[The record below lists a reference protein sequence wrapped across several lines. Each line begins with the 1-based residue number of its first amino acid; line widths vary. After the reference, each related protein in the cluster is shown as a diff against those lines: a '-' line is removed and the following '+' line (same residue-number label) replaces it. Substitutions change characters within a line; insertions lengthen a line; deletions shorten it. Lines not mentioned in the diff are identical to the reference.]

1 MNNDAKKSKVDSDLE
16 NRLDTLFDDDDQTE
30 KPLASHGPSED
41 PLDELKS
48 LVMSIEWEITDDV
61 MARFIS
67 QIDLLKIRF
76 EEDRILVMFLQLL
89 GSLGLYVKTNKGKA
103 HPISF
108 KLLNSVYNSFETA
121 VSPGKISPSEK
132 KKLLYVELNKYKELK
147 EQIDATRS
155 GETEPP
161 HKPAATTGVV
171 NGQGKRDHSAQETV
185 ASVNPSQDSAIVTK
199 KHFDDVMDDFKTLLR
214 KAV

>member
-1 MNNDAKKSKVDSDLE
+1 
-16 NRLDTLFDDDDQTE
+16 
-30 KPLASHGPSED
+30 
-41 PLDELKS
+41 
-48 LVMSIEWEITDDV
+48 
-61 MARFIS
+61 
-67 QIDLLKIRF
+67 
-76 EEDRILVMFLQLL
+76 MFLQLL

-147 EQIDATRS
+147 EQIDATRG

-161 HKPAATTGVV
+161 HGPANESWQRSRSDFPTFPAFRYSTTSD
-171 NGQGKRDHSAQETV
+171 QQAW
-185 ASVNPSQDSAIVTK
+185 
-199 KHFDDVMDDFKTLLR
+199 
-214 KAV
+214 